1 MSEAHRN
8 IAVVTGASGGI
19 GAVYADRLAQRGHDL
34 LLVARNKDRLRENAA
49 KITAET
55 GNNVEILVADLS
67 KPSDVAALADRL
79 SKDAAI
85 STLVNNAGVILPGG
99 LLEGEIGAIEN
110 LIAVNITAPTLLAAA
125 AGKAFSA
132 RKSGTIINIA
142 SIVAFIPEA
151 FDGVYSGSKSYI
163 LNLTLFLAA
172 QLKDSG
178 VRVQAVLPGPVRT
191 EIWSHMGIDPEQMMP
206 GKVMDVR
213 DLVDAALVGL
223 DRGEIVTIP
232 PLADEKLWLSFEAA
246 RAALGPHLAE
256 RLAAPRYQTKAS
268 AA

>member
-8 IAVVTGASGGI
+8 IAVITGASGGI
-19 GAVYADRLAQRGHDL
+19 GAVYAERLAQRGHDL
-34 LLVARNKDRLRENAA
+34 LLVARNEERLRANAA

-99 LLEGEIGAIEN
+99 LLEGETSAIEN

-151 FDGVYSGSKSYI
+151 FDGVYSGSKSYR
-163 LNLTLFLAA
+163 ASC
-172 QLKDSG
+172 K
-178 VRVQAVLPGPVRT
+178 
-191 EIWSHMGIDPEQMMP
+191 
-206 GKVMDVR
+206 
-213 DLVDAALVGL
+213 
-223 DRGEIVTIP
+223 TIP
-232 PLADEKLWLSFEAA
+232 QPSPL
-246 RAALGPHLAE
+246 
-256 RLAAPRYQTKAS
+256 S
-268 AA
+268 A

>member
-1 MSEAHRN
+1 MGGTFRN

-34 LLVARNKDRLRENAA
+34 LLVARNEERLRDKAA
-49 KITAET
+49 KIAAET
-55 GNNVEILVADLS
+55 GNTIEILVADLS
-67 KPSDVAALADRL
+67 EPSDIAALADRL
-79 SKDAAI
+79 SKDTSI
-85 STLVNNAGVILPGG
+85 SVLVNNAGVILPGG
-99 LLEGEIGAIEN
+99 LLEGETSAIEN
-110 LIAVNITAPTLLAAA
+110 LIAVNMTAPTLLAAA

-142 SIVAFIPEA
+142 SIVAFIPEI

-163 LNLTLFLAA
+163 LNLTLSLAA
-172 QLKDSG
+172 QLKESG

-191 EIWSHMGIDPEQMMP
+191 DMWSHMGVDPEQMMP
-206 GKVMDVR
+206 GKIMEAS

-223 DRGEIVTIP
+223 DRGEVVTIP
-232 PLADEKLWLSFEAA
+232 PLADESLWLSFDAA
-246 RAALGPHLAE
+246 RAALGPHLAQ
-256 RLAAPRYQTKAS
+256 RTAAARYRIRAS